1 MAMKVTAVSST
12 AKIYVS
18 GEPRPLTTPVILF
31 SGDVCHLQLAIAGD
45 VRTEEGVLR
54 FSGGAAAR
62 AIKVNRV
69 GFVPGIYDR
78 LGADDYYELRDD
90 HIYPDVLET
99 VDIHHLNTTPGYNLP
114 LFLTIRDSE
123 KIPVGDNTVTV
134 TYLAE
139 NGIRAKTS
147 FVIRKL
153 AARLPEQ
160 KSMYTSWMHYD
171 GIFVH
176 HNVRP
181 FSRDFYKVFG
191 SYLDA
196 AVYSGQ
202 TMLLTPIFTPAFD
215 TRVGGERLTAQ
226 LLDIREDAEGNFS
239 FDFAKLREF
248 VRFAL
253 AHGIRQ
259 LEMPPLFT
267 QWGAKHAPKIMVK
280 GPNGRLRR
288 RFGWDTDALSEDYRR
303 FLTTLLPQLVA
314 ELRDM
319 GMEENTY
326 FHVSDE
332 PNVAHVEHYRAC
344 KGLVM
349 PLLGDKCRT
358 LDACGDIEF
367 AGKTPR
373 EYVVPV
379 IYRLRPFIEA
389 GVRPLCTY
397 YCCNPRG
404 DHYPNRLLSMPLS
417 RTVVIGT
424 VFWRHDIALFLH
436 WGFNFYNSIQSRRPI
451 SPFNMTDGDWHFPA
465 GDPFIVYPDYAG
477 RGALLSL
484 RLIATR
490 ESFRL
495 ARILYLLEE
504 KIGRDAVME
513 ILTAEGVRDLNV
525 YPTEPAWM
533 DEFIVRLADRL
544 A

>member
-1 MAMKVTAVSST
+1 MAMTVTAVSST

-31 SGDVCHLQLAIAGD
+31 TGDVCHLQLAIAGD

-239 FDFAKLREF
+239 FDFKKLREF

-495 ARILYLLEE
+495 ARMLYLLEE

>member
-1 MAMKVTAVSST
+1 MALTVTAVSST

-18 GEPRPLTTPVILF
+18 GAPRALSTPVILF

-45 VRTEEGVLR
+45 ERTEEGRLR
-54 FSGGAAAR
+54 FSGGEAAR

-69 GFVPGIYDR
+69 GFVPGVYDR

-90 HIYPDVLET
+90 RMYPDVLEE
-99 VDIHHLNTTPGYNLP
+99 VDIRYLNTTPGYNLP

-139 NGIRAKTS
+139 GGRRAKTS

-153 AARLPEQ
+153 ADRLPAQ
-160 KSMYTSWMHYD
+160 KCMSTSWMHYD

-181 FSRDFYKVFG
+181 FSRDFYRVFG

-215 TRVGGERLTAQ
+215 TRIGGERLTAQ
-226 LLDIREDAEGNFS
+226 LLEIREDAEGNFS

-248 VRFAL
+248 VKFVL
-253 AHGIRQ
+253 AHGITE

-267 QWGAKHAPKIMVK
+267 QWGAKHAPKIMVR
-280 GPNGRLRR
+280 GENGRLRR
-288 RFGWDTDALSEDYRR
+288 RFGWDTDALSDDYRR
-303 FLTTLLPQLVA
+303 FLTTLLPQLVS
-314 ELRDM
+314 ELRAL
-319 GMEENTY
+319 GMEERTF

-332 PNVAHVEHYRAC
+332 PNVSQVEHYRAC
-344 KGLVM
+344 KALVM
-349 PLLGDKCRT
+349 PLLGNCRT

-367 AGKTPR
+367 AGKTER

-389 GVRPLCTY
+389 GIRPLCTY
-397 YCCNPRG
+397 FCCNPRG
-404 DHYPNRLLSMPLS
+404 DHYPNRLLSMPLA
-417 RTVVIGT
+417 RTVVLGT
-424 VFWRHDIALFLH
+424 VLWRHNIELFLH
-436 WGFNFYNSIQSRRPI
+436 WGFNFYNSIQSRRSI
-451 SPFNMTDGDWHFPA
+451 SPFNTTDGDWHFPA

-490 ESFRL
+490 EAFRL
-495 ARILYLLEE
+495 SRILYLLEE
-504 KIGRDAVME
+504 KLGREAVLA
-513 ILTAEGVRDLNV
+513 ILEGEGVTDLNV
-525 YPTEPAWM
+525 YPTDTAWM
-533 DEFIVRLADRL
+533 DEFIVRLTDRL
-544 A
+544 